1 MVMVFSMGMCYNT
14 SDMKRSNPSSTTQL
28 KLFDVSHL
36 YNPDSIK
43 PLVELAFPSNQKY
56 KLERH
61 MSKFKPLREFGSP
74 LTGLSPES
82 FLDYINKELPEDDL
96 CRIVNEVVFLLD
108 TEEIECKYCLSGQNS
123 YHPKLLLNI
132 LFYGYATGIRSS
144 RKLADKCGNDF
155 AYIFLMQCYT
165 PDHRTIS
172 DFRKDNVEEIV
183 NYFVDILCIFDQLG
197 YKKLGKLYID
207 GVKLKANA
215 SSKRT
220 KDKQGY
226 EKWLSGLVES
236 IGEILKEAEEID
248 KREDENYRLNMDN
261 DAEQEELKKKL
272 ANRQYLRGKIET
284 AIEVLKEDNDKKKL
298 NLTDSDAN
306 YMKSGGSKDIRS
318 SYNCQ
323 TAVTEEG
330 IITACEAV
338 TISNDQAQLKPM
350 IEQSESNTSI
360 AVKEVC
366 ADSNYGTYSSYEY
379 LEEKKIDGYVPDGQF
394 PSYVSGEY
402 EKEENRYHY
411 SNFKYDENDDSYICP
426 ESNRL
431 RYEKTRKKKKN
442 KGEWNYKVY
451 KGVECH
457 NCLKRSLCTK
467 TKYRRILIEFREP
480 LLNAMREKLLSKD
493 GKSKYFMRQYI
504 IEPIFGH
511 LKYNLGYSHF
521 LLRGLKKVNGELKL
535 MCIGWN
541 LKKLLKLGFTAQMVS
556 GLRS

>member
-1 MVMVFSMGMCYNT
+1 
-14 SDMKRSNPSSTTQL
+14 
-28 KLFDVSHL
+28 
-36 YNPDSIK
+36 
-43 PLVELAFPSNQKY
+43 
-56 KLERH
+56 
-61 MSKFKPLREFGSP
+61 MSKFKPLREFSSP

-82 FLDYINKELPEDDL
+82 FLDYINKELPEDHL

-108 TEEIECKYCLSGQNS
+108 TEEIEGKYSDSGQNS

-144 RKLADKCGNDF
+144 RQLSAKCANDF
-155 AYIFLMQCYT
+155 VYIFLMQCYT

-172 DFRKDNVEEIV
+172 DFRKDNLEEIV
-183 NYFVDILCIFDQLG
+183 KYFVDIVRIFDQLG

-220 KDKQGY
+220 KDKKGY
-226 EKWLSGLVES
+226 EKWLCSVVDS
-236 IGEILKEAEEID
+236 IAEILKEAEEID
-248 KREDENYRLNMDN
+248 KREDESYRLEK
-261 DAEQEELKKKL
+261 DAKQEALKKKL
-272 ANRQYLRGKIET
+272 ANREYLRGKIES
-284 AIEVLKEDNDKKKL
+284 ALEMLKEDDKKKL
-298 NLTDSDAN
+298 NLTDIDAH

-323 TAVTEEG
+323 MGVTKEG
-330 IITACEAV
+330 IITAKEAV

-350 IEQSESNTSI
+350 IEQSESNTST
-360 AVKEVC
+360 AVKEVY
-366 ADSNYGTYSSYEY
+366 ADSNYGNYSNYEY
-379 LEEKKIDGYVPDGQF
+379 LKDKEIEGYVPDGQF

-426 ESNRL
+426 EGKRL

-457 NCLKRSLCTK
+457 NCLNRSLCTK

-480 LLNAMREKLLSKD
+480 LLNAMREKLLSKE

-511 LKYNLGYSHF
+511 FKYNLGYREF
-521 LLRGLKKVNGELKL
+521 FLRGLKKVNGEFTL

-541 LKKLLKLGFTAQMVS
+541 LKKLLTLGYTAQMIK
-556 GLRS
+556 GLRT